1 MTSRRPVPENPR
13 SPKSSA
19 ALRVICSRTSVPRS
33 PSPPAM
39 TAIIWA
45 SSAPGLLDRAEE
57 GAQTAEDPR
66 GGAGAG
72 PPGGRAGACP
82 RRPGGRPPTGGKRDA
97 GRQRLPTASMRL
109 RPRELVLPALD
120 EGQDLLAAGDVAGGG
135 PWDAAGPP
143 QRPVVG
149 PAAQRPRP
157 GAELHGLALAAE
169 RALGDLGPDG
179 TQIAAG
185 RPGEHGVAVLAGHQ
199 VGVVERGDE
208 AGPGRW
214 VVDLQGLWVGGRVN
228 ALLPLRRRRKP
239 TSAESSPSAAPRPSV
254 HAAATRPRPSR
265 P

>member
-45 SSAPGLLDRAEE
+45 SSPAGLDGAEE

-66 GGAGAG
+66 A
-72 PPGGRAGACP
+72 RAWP
-82 RRPGGRPPTGGKRDA
+82 RRPGGHPRTAGKRDA
-97 GRQRLPTASMRL
+97 GRQRVPTASMRL

-157 GAELHGLALAAE
+157 GAELDSLALAAE

-179 TQIAAG
+179 TQIAAR

-254 HAAATRPRPSR
+254 H
-265 P
+265 